1 MMDEPQDAPQR
12 SSPDPLAE
20 ARRLLHEQK
29 KPAEALRLLEALLKQ
44 QPQNAP
50 ALAEQ
55 AAALADLSCPGPAAQ
70 AARRALE
77 IDPSLDL
84 PHAVLAAVAV
94 RQGRLDLAE
103 SELRARLRALPA
115 DDVARRAA
123 VFNQLGVLHYR
134 CRRFSEAQ
142 EALGQAL
149 ALTPDAPLLRYNLA
163 MLHRRA
169 RRWEAAAAELE
180 RVLAAA
186 EAPQD
191 LAYLARVNLGHLHAR
206 AGRYSA
212 ARDQFSAALRLRRSA
227 LAWFYRAVPFLAR
240 FSPLSLLIVLLV
252 ILFVASYAV
261 FIFAPR

>member
-1 MMDEPQDAPQR
+1 MMDEPSVVPQS
-12 SSPDPLAE
+12 SSPEPLAE

-29 KPAEALRLLEALLKQ
+29 PAEALRLLEGLLKQ
-44 QPQNAP
+44 QPRNAP

-55 AAALADLSCPGPAAQ
+55 AAALADLARPGPAAQ

-84 PHAVLAAVAV
+84 PHAVLSAVAV

-103 SELRARLRALPA
+103 SELRARLQVLPESDA
-115 DDVARRAA
+115 ARRAA

-134 CRRFSEAQ
+134 RQRFDEAR
-142 EALGQAL
+142 EALGRAL
-149 ALTPDAPLLRYNLA
+149 ALTPDAPILRYNLA

-169 RRWEAAAAELE
+169 RSWDAAAAELE

-186 EAPQD
+186 EVPQD
-191 LAYLARVNLGHLHAR
+191 LAYLAHVNLGHLYAR
-206 AGRYSA
+206 AGRYRA
-212 ARDQFSAALRLRRSA
+212 ARDQFSGALRLRWSA

-261 FIFAPR
+261 FIGL